1 MASAGLEEDSRLQL
15 LFVGVVGC
23 VAKGTEVLMTEGDE
37 KKVEDL
43 RVGDKILS
51 WDVERGHLVEGTI
64 VSFKTDK
71 SHDAVEL
78 NRELIVSP
86 RQLVYTQSGWRS
98 ASELDERDAIGMLN
112 DRNELT
118 FVAITTISKVNRSGP
133 VYDLKIVPVQT
144 YFGNRVLLY
153 DTKPTEK
160 EKLTVREWLG
170 LITPSG
176 SARQYD
182 E

>member
-1 MASAGLEEDSRLQL
+1 MCGLRIRMSAIKEQVCLALGISFGIVTLAYRGYCLNESIPVASAGLEEDSRLQL

-71 SHDAVEL
+71 SHDPVGS

-98 ASELDERDAIGMLN
+98 ASELDERYAIGMLN

-118 FVAITTISKVNRSGP
+118 FVAITTISKVNR
-133 VYDLKIVPVQT
+133 
-144 YFGNRVLLY
+144 
-153 DTKPTEK
+153 
-160 EKLTVREWLG
+160 
-170 LITPSG
+170 
-176 SARQYD
+176 
-182 E
+182 